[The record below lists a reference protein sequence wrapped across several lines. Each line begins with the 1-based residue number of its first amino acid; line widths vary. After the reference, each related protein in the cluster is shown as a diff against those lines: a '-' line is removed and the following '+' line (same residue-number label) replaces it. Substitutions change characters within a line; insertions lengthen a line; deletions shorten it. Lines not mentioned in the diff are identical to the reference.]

1 MPFDAGL
8 CPTTSGTLA
17 TVPTGSC
24 INTLDQTQR
33 IAFQLYQATP
43 SFLSATTGTG
53 SYALQASWTPLLTS
67 VTNTKVI
74 LTPVLTGLTI
84 PVNEVLEDTNENFI
98 NGLPQHL
105 GFGYVTITGQFYNAD
120 PAVIKALRDNLTS
133 QSGQNAGITTVWAYL
148 LGKGKRVTGVTS
160 GANLAGIPMYNITI
174 SDVGSEGLRK
184 QNIHN
189 FRAVVPAEW
198 SENLKTLVAS
208 FDPIALANA

>member
-17 TVPTGSC
+17 TVPAGSC

-33 IAFQLYQATP
+33 IAFQVQQSTP
-43 SFLSATTGTG
+43 SFISANTGTG
-53 SYALQASWTPLLTS
+53 SYALQATWTPLLAA
-67 VTNTKVI
+67 TNATKII
-74 LTPVLTGLTI
+74 LTPIITGLTI
-84 PVNEVLEDTNENFI
+84 PPNEVLEDTNENFI

-105 GFGYVTITGQFYNAD
+105 GFGNVTITGQFLNAD
-120 PAVIKALRDNLTS
+120 PAVIEALRGNLTS
-133 QSGQNAGITTVWAYL
+133 QSGQNAGITSIWAYL
-148 LGKGKRVTGVTS
+148 LGKNKRVTGVTS
-160 GANLAGIPMYNITI
+160 GSNLAGIPMYNITI

-198 SENLKTLVAS
+198 SANLKTLVAS